1 MKIQNRKMKIG
12 QTLIGIILG
21 VILFSFLNLLANDF
35 DSLIENEFLTT
46 TVLIFI
52 ILVPI
57 IAFIAL
63 RKKLNYILKI
73 MFLTYI
79 IMIIMT
85 IVYVFLF
92 FHP

>member
-1 MKIQNRKMKIG
+1 MKIG